1 MKPIRPSNW
10 KAKRRVLY
18 TLVLGVTALW
28 AMPECARAQLYVSQ
42 STTNTVGKYDAATGA
57 VINANFITGDINPI
71 GLALSGDG
79 TALFVASNS
88 TGTVGKYNASTGA
101 AINANF
107 ITTGPTTNGNFITRG
122 SGPTGLAVSGN
133 DLFVGG
139 FPFQGPPFTVA
150 LPGEGLGT
158 VSKYDAT
165 MGVTINANFIT
176 GLDIGPQLAVAPTP
190 PLPTPTKELVWENT
204 VTGEHSICVMQ
215 NGVPTKVISL
225 PTSPIQWGIAAA
237 AHFPKTGEADLVWEN
252 AVTGEH
258 TIWILN
264 KGVPLS
270 STKLPTIFTEWEIV
284 D

>member
-107 ITTGPTTNGNFITRG
+107 ITTGPTTTATLSPEGAAPLDSRCRATTSLWGASRFRALHLLLRYPEKG
-122 SGPTGLAVSGN
+122 SVRLANTTPPWESRLTPTSLQAWTSDPNWPSRPHHPFQLQLKNSSGRIQSRASTVSGSC
-133 DLFVGG
+133 
-139 FPFQGPPFTVA
+139 T
-150 LPGEGLGT
+150 
-158 VSKYDAT
+158 
-165 MGVTINANFIT
+165 T
-176 GLDIGPQLAVAPTP
+176 GYPNL
-190 PLPTPTKELVWENT
+190 
-204 VTGEHSICVMQ
+204 
-215 NGVPTKVISL
+215 
-225 PTSPIQWGIAAA
+225 
-237 AHFPKTGEADLVWEN
+237 
-252 AVTGEH
+252 
-258 TIWILN
+258 
-264 KGVPLS
+264 
-270 STKLPTIFTEWEIV
+270 
-284 D
+284 